1 MHRKKLK
8 NNVTNAGINLVQ
20 GRNEVQL
27 RKYHLPNPTLIT
39 RYFTLL
45 FHLIKLD
52 ENITQFFQFEFSIC
66 FYMFETPIAK
76 KNYYYAV
83 YLDF

>member
-52 ENITQFFQFEFSIC
+52 ENITQFFSIRI
-66 FYMFETPIAK
+66 FYLFLYVRNP
-76 KNYYYAV
+76 
-83 YLDF
+83 